1 MSNPQKI
8 KVIDFC
14 NKHQIPYFYIT
25 IKYNPKPDGTV
36 KKQILGLPKNY
47 LFMDYAA
54 VMLLPRPAKAT
65 HINIILRKAPTKK
78 LVVIDTD
85 SETTYQK
92 ITTNP
97 VLNTT
102 AITKNT
108 IPGHAH
114 FYYEVPVLPPK
125 KIIKT
130 LDKQDMDLIID
141 NIFERIDA
149 SFEMLP
155 IQCDLEPITQMF
167 GQTINATPSNIIT
180 HNDTPTW
187 TPTATPN
194 QSNIEPTTDTLNI
207 IPSIA
212 PTDPEQT
219 LELPASEQQPN
230 QPINIELIEK
240 MVNGL
245 RPTEF
250 ETYQMWI
257 KLCYCLFNLAELDTT
272 NKLKYFTILNNFLK
286 HCRNY
291 NESENLKFFFET
303 QIRDVPNKITI
314 KTLYYW
320 LKQQNRQL
328 YDELFAVKDKVSGDN
343 IDPMHF
349 YNKYKDNYQTA
360 KEYFEQVYFKLNNP
374 ACYCQ
379 YNNLTDTYSFLT
391 EKDMLHITSNFWIN
405 DPENGGKRTKFF
417 YCWRDDPT
425 IKYYT
430 TMKLVP
436 PPLVCD
442 ARILN
447 LFTGFAADKLTI
459 DTNTPPDITPILN
472 HITLLCEDN
481 PVYAEYVINFLAHIV
496 QRPAELTRTALVF
509 KGSQGTGKGL
519 FFNWFGKQIIGQQ
532 YYYSTADPLNITLYN
547 EHLNGK
553 LLINL
558 DEARAADTYGSSS
571 QLKNKIT
578 EPRITLTNKYV
589 KPFEVEN
596 YGRYIFFSNQD
607 NPVKIEDTDRRYV
620 VFKTSDKYSRLTDD
634 DPIKIN
640 YFRDLLK
647 AMSDPSVIAGFMKY
661 LKDRDIADINWANR
675 PMTESYKLSREL
687 NIPIFAEFIEKY
699 CFDTPGI
706 TFTNNIT
713 QTTKSQFFAEFNKFL
728 DRSRNTGLTMKERT
742 FYIECKKHA
751 FIVSK
756 QESGTGIRFYFINR
770 GIAFEYLKTNRFLQ
784 NNPDEYQL

>member
-1 MSNPQKI
+1 MSAPIQI
-8 KVIDFC
+8 KLIDFC
-14 NKHQIPYFYIT
+14 RQHQIPYFYMN
-25 IKYNPKPDGTV
+25 IKYITTPDGKQ
-36 KKQILGLPKNY
+36 KKQISRLPKGY
-47 LFMDYAA
+47 MTMDFVTA
-54 VMLLPRPAKAT
+54 MSQPIPPMPT
-65 HINIILRKAPTKK
+65 HINIILRNSAITK
-78 LVVIDTD
+78 LAVIDTD
-85 SETTYQK
+85 SESAYQT

-97 VLNTT
+97 QLCNTAVT
-102 AITKNT
+102 NNKSR
-108 IPGHAH
+108 PGHAH
-114 FYYEVPVLPPK
+114 FYYEVSNLPPK

-130 LDKQDMDLIID
+130 ANKQDIDLIID
-141 NIFERIDA
+141 NIFESLDA
-149 SFEMLP
+149 FFEIMP
-155 IQCDLEPITQMF
+155 IHVELKEITSIF
-167 GQTINATPSNIIT
+167 GQDKQIT
-180 HNDTPTW
+180 VNKNKSKNKD
-187 TPTATPN
+187 N
-194 QSNIEPTTDTLNI
+194 NIEPYNI
-207 IPSIA
+207 TPGNTIDIPLTAKAHTPNNIES
-212 PTDPEQT
+212 EQT
-219 LELPASEQQPN
+219 DELPTTEQPQK
-230 QPINIELIEK
+230 QSVSIELIEK
-240 MVNGL
+240 IINGL
-245 RPTEF
+245 QPSEF
-250 ETYQMWI
+250 ESYQMWI
-257 KLCYCLFNLAELDTT
+257 KICYCLYNLAELDAA
-272 NKLKYFTILNNFLK
+272 NKYKYFGILNNFLK
-286 HCRNY
+286 KCRNY
-291 NESENLKFFFET
+291 NEAENLKFFFDT
-303 QIRDVPNKITI
+303 QVRDGPNKITI

-320 LKQQNRQL
+320 LKQQNHQL
-328 YDELFAVKDKVSGDN
+328 YDELFAVKDKVNGDN

-349 YNKYKDNYQTA
+349 YNKYKTNYLAA

-405 DPENGGKRTKFF
+405 DPENTQKRVKFF
-417 YCWRDDPT
+417 NCWRDDPA
-425 IKYYT
+425 IKYYS

-442 ARILN
+442 ARTLN
-447 LFTGFAADKLTI
+447 LFTGFVADKLADTT
-459 DTNTPPDITPILN
+459 TNTADITHILN

-509 KGSQGTGKGL
+509 KGSQGAGKGL
-519 FFNWFGKQIIGQQ
+519 LFNWFANKIIGQQ

-558 DEARAADTYGSSS
+558 DEARAADTYASSS

-640 YFRDLLK
+640 YFRDLRN
-647 AMSDPSVIAGFMKY
+647 AMNNPNIVGSFMKY
-661 LKDRDIADINWANR
+661 LKDRDVTGVNWANR

-699 CFDTPGI
+699 CFETNGI
-706 TFTNNIT
+706 IFTNNIT
-713 QTTKSQFFAEFNKFL
+713 QTTKSQLFTEFNKFL
-728 DRSRNTGLTMKERT
+728 DRPRNTGLTMKERT
-742 FYIECKKHA
+742 FYVECKKYS
-751 FIVSK
+751 FIISK
-756 QESGTGIRFYFINR
+756 QNFDIGARYIEINR
-770 GIAFEYLKTNRFLQ
+770 TLAFEYLKANRYLQ
-784 NNPDEYQL
+784 NLSEEYIL